1 MTTSGCP
8 VTEVETAPI
17 ARVPSAGPLGAKTTP
32 PDHGSQRGVHLGPGS
47 PGCTCQGFK
56 APCDGLS
63 VCPPVLP
70 VLAVQP
76 VTPCCRDPREGRR
89 LDLGN
94 QESVRSGRRC
104 VERETDRQ
112 TVDEISVRKG
122 PQEKGRH
129 AAQQGTVPT

>member
-1 MTTSGCP
+1 MAALQRP

-47 PGCTCQGFK
+47 PGCTCQGIK

-76 VTPCCRDPREGRR
+76 VTPSCRDPREEETGPR
-89 LDLGN
+89 
-94 QESVRSGRRC
+94 ESGVRSGRRDL
-104 VERETDRQ
+104 VERETASR
-112 TVDEISVRKG
+112 
-122 PQEKGRH
+122 
-129 AAQQGTVPT
+129 